1 MRKIVWDIKVAEE
14 MLIERAPSKPVQ
26 TESQVVEVTE
36 RPKRNGN
43 GHSATRKRRLEGHEK
58 DTIRKFFIFQNGQ
71 IGDDDCVELLK
82 NHQDQGWAD
91 LSIFQITGF
100 VSYLHR
106 ETAKGRIH
114 IRDRQAY
121 HQFVE
126 TKYKQGTSYK
136 NWGATWEP
144 PKFTAIA
151 KPTVNKPRPFRY
163 A

>member
-1 MRKIVWDIKVAEE
+1 MRKIVWDREAAVKKLDEE
-14 MLIERAPSKPVQ
+14 IRKPVQ
-26 TESQVVEVTE
+26 TESQVVEVID

-43 GHSATRKRRLEGHEK
+43 GHSTTKKRRLQGDEK

-82 NHQDQGWAD
+82 NQQWAD

-106 ETAKGRIH
+106 EAARGRIH
-114 IRDRQAY
+114 IRDKQAY

-126 TKYKQGTSYK
+126 KKYKKSESYK
-136 NWGATWEP
+136 KWEAKWEP
-144 PKFTAIA
+144 PRFTAIA
-151 KPTVNKPRPFRY
+151 KATISKPRPFRF